1 MTKYIPDID
10 EVDAGLQQVHGLAV
24 PDAVATEPVRYKRG
38 VDFSGHIRISL
49 EHVRHSFPC
58 QLFMPVVKEQR
69 SSEHVAIVK
78 MVLLHIQPQMIHLF
92 LHHGDHTSLAS
103 LPEEPYRVR
112 LAINADAVN
121 GQIRNLL
128 NPRSGVVHQREHR
141 QMSASLPGRDI
152 RLVEKQADA
161 ILREIVQRF
170 LFSSHGLYGQYLL
183 PFL

>member
-1 MTKYIPDID
+1 
-10 EVDAGLQQVHGLAV
+10 
-24 PDAVATEPVRYKRG
+24 
-38 VDFSGHIRISL
+38 
-49 EHVRHSFPC
+49 
-58 QLFMPVVKEQR
+58 
-69 SSEHVAIVK
+69 